1 MNSLFLKTL
10 NNEKSNRPPFWFMRQ
25 AGRYLPEYRALRE
38 KADGFMNLCLNSK
51 LACEVTLQPI
61 SRFNPDAAILFS
73 DILVVPYGLG
83 VGVDFVEGKGPILD
97 AVNDKSDLARLN
109 YQVHKTRIESTYD
122 TVQLCREK
130 LSADKV
136 LIGFAGSPWTV
147 ATYMVEGGSSK
158 NYVKVKSWAYKDKAS
173 FSALI
178 EIIVDA
184 TIQHLI
190 AQIESGAEVI
200 KLFDS
205 WAGVL
210 SPKEFKE
217 WVILPTKEICEQLK
231 SKYPSVKIIGFPR
244 GAGPNYLDYVNKTSI
259 DAVAID
265 TNVCPLWAANSFG
278 KEVIIQGNLDP
289 VSLIAGGDAM
299 LRETSSI
306 IKAMGSR
313 PHIFNLGH
321 GVLPET
327 PPENVER
334 LAAYIHGI
342 DEG

>member
-1 MNSLFLKTL
+1 MNSLLIKTL
-10 NNEKSNRPPFWFMRQ
+10 NNKKPTRPPFWFMRQ

-38 KADGFMNLCLNSK
+38 KADGFMKLCLNSK
-51 LACEVTLQPI
+51 LSCEVTLQPV

-73 DILVVPYGLG
+73 DILIVPYGLG
-83 VGVDFVEGKGPILD
+83 VGVDFIEGKGPILD
-97 AVNDKSDLARLN
+97 AVNDKSDLVRLN
-109 YQVHKTRIESTYD
+109 YQVNKNRIESTYD
-122 TVQLCREK
+122 TVRLCREK

-158 NYVKVKSWAYKDKAS
+158 NYVKVKSWAYRDRAS

-178 EIIVDA
+178 NIIVDA
-184 TIQHLI
+184 TIQHLV

-210 SPKEFKE
+210 SPKEFYE
-217 WVILPTKEICEQLK
+217 WVILPTKEICEQIKAKHPL
-231 SKYPSVKIIGFPR
+231 VKIIGFPR
-244 GAGPNYLDYVNKTSI
+244 GAGPNYIDYVNKTKI
-259 DAVAID
+259 DAVATD
-265 TNVCPLWAANSFG
+265 TSVCPYWAAKSFDE
-278 KEVIIQGNLDP
+278 EVIIQGNLDP
-289 VSLIAGGDAM
+289 VSLIVGGDAM
-299 LRETSSI
+299 LREASSI
-306 IKAMGSR
+306 IKAMESR

-334 LAAYIHGI
+334 LAAYIHSI
-342 DEG
+342 DKR

>member
-1 MNSLFLKTL
+1 MNSLLIKTL
-10 NNEKSNRPPFWFMRQ
+10 NNKKPTRPPFWFMRQ

-38 KADGFMNLCLNSK
+38 KADGFMKLCLNSK
-51 LACEVTLQPI
+51 LSCEVTLQPV

-73 DILVVPYGLG
+73 DILIVPYGLG
-83 VGVDFVEGKGPILD
+83 VGVDFIEGKGPILD
-97 AVNDKSDLARLN
+97 AVNDKADLVRLN
-109 YQVHKTRIESTYD
+109 YQVNKNRIESTYD
-122 TVQLCREK
+122 TVRLCREK

-158 NYVKVKSWAYKDKAS
+158 NYVKVKSWAYKDRAG

-178 EIIVDA
+178 DIIVDA
-184 TIQHLI
+184 TIQHLT

-210 SPKEFKE
+210 SPKEFYE
-217 WVILPTKEICEQLK
+217 WVILPTKEICEQIKAKHPL
-231 SKYPSVKIIGFPR
+231 VKIIGFPR
-244 GAGPNYLDYVNKTSI
+244 GAGPNYIDYVNKTKI
-259 DAVAID
+259 DAVATD
-265 TNVCPLWAANSFG
+265 TSVCPYWAARSFDE
-278 KEVIIQGNLDP
+278 EVIIQGNLDP
-289 VSLIAGGDAM
+289 VSLIVGGDAM
-299 LRETSSI
+299 LREASSI
-306 IKAMGSR
+306 IKAMESR

-334 LAAYIHGI
+334 LATYIHSI
-342 DEG
+342 DKR

>member
-1 MNSLFLKTL
+1 MNSLLIKTL
-10 NNEKSNRPPFWFMRQ
+10 NNKKPTRPPFWFMRQ

-38 KADGFMNLCLNSK
+38 KADGFMKLCLNSK
-51 LACEVTLQPI
+51 LSCEVTLQPV

-73 DILVVPYGLG
+73 DILIVPYGLG
-83 VGVDFVEGKGPILD
+83 VGVDFIEGKGPILD
-97 AVNDKSDLARLN
+97 AVNDKSDLVRLN
-109 YQVHKTRIESTYD
+109 YQVNKNRIESTYD
-122 TVQLCREK
+122 TVRLCREK

-158 NYVKVKSWAYKDKAS
+158 NYVKVKSWAYKDRAS

-178 EIIVDA
+178 NIIVDA
-184 TIQHLI
+184 TIQHLV

-210 SPKEFKE
+210 SPKEFYE
-217 WVILPTKEICEQLK
+217 WVILPTKEICEQIKAKHPL
-231 SKYPSVKIIGFPR
+231 VKIIGFPR
-244 GAGPNYLDYVNKTSI
+244 GAGPNYIDYVNKTKI
-259 DAVAID
+259 DAVATD
-265 TNVCPLWAANSFG
+265 TSVCPYWAAKSFDE
-278 KEVIIQGNLDP
+278 EVIIQGNLDP
-289 VSLIAGGDAM
+289 VSLIVGGDAM
-299 LRETSSI
+299 LREASSI
-306 IKAMGSR
+306 IKAMESR

-334 LAAYIHGI
+334 LAAYIHSI
-342 DEG
+342 DKR

>member
-1 MNSLFLKTL
+1 MNSLLIKTL
-10 NNEKSNRPPFWFMRQ
+10 NNKKPTRPPFWFMRQ

-38 KADGFMNLCLNSK
+38 KADGFMKLCLNSK
-51 LACEVTLQPI
+51 LSCEVTLQPV

-73 DILVVPYGLG
+73 DILIVPYGLG
-83 VGVDFVEGKGPILD
+83 VGVDFIEGKGPILD
-97 AVNDKSDLARLN
+97 AVNDKSDLVRLN
-109 YQVHKTRIESTYD
+109 YQVNKNRIESTYD
-122 TVQLCREK
+122 TVRLCREK

-158 NYVKVKSWAYKDKAS
+158 NYVKVKSWAYRDRAS

-178 EIIVDA
+178 NIIVDA
-184 TIQHLI
+184 TIQHLV

-210 SPKEFKE
+210 SPKEFYE
-217 WVILPTKEICEQLK
+217 WVILPTKEICEQIKAKHPL
-231 SKYPSVKIIGFPR
+231 VKVIGFPR
-244 GAGPNYLDYVNKTSI
+244 GAGPNYIDYVNKTKI
-259 DAVAID
+259 DAVATD
-265 TNVCPLWAANSFG
+265 TSVCPYWAAKSFDE
-278 KEVIIQGNLDP
+278 EVIIQGNLDP
-289 VSLIAGGDAM
+289 VSLIVGGDAM
-299 LRETSSI
+299 LREASSI
-306 IKAMGSR
+306 IKAMESR

-334 LAAYIHGI
+334 LAAYIHSI
-342 DEG
+342 DKR